1 MFVVNSHRSVAD
13 SCVKAVSAAS
23 APLTHTTHGL
33 HTHCKLS
40 RPMCEPG
47 IKGHLI
53 YSSQNQACAV
63 CKLLH
68 DCKTKNALNDQILR
82 RDKYVFFK
90 KCLKSPLT
98 GCLLCFQFK
107 TSQI

>member
-13 SCVKAVSAAS
+13 SCVKAAS
-23 APLTHTTHGL
+23 APLTHGL
-33 HTHCKLS
+33 HTHCKRS

-68 DCKTKNALNDQILR
+68 DCKNKNALHDQT
-82 RDKYVFFK
+82 F
-90 KCLKSPLT
+90 T
-98 GCLLCFQFK
+98 
-107 TSQI
+107 